1 MANDV
6 VETQV
11 PEIVES
17 NDVPKLLPK
26 VVEFTVEGDEEEGTA
41 DETFKIGRFSF
52 AKTLLMM
59 EYLGELGQRVD
70 VASIFVQRDG
80 QTMIGIDS
88 IVEKIPVLMRT
99 MRPTMVRV
107 LALTLM
113 KNRDVEKAID
123 EEHDMDDALKPY
135 KATVNRMQ
143 TTEATHL
150 LQLAVER
157 MGISDIRKS
166 FPTLLAALNS

>member
-1 MANDV
+1 MAELVNAEVVDV
-6 VETQV
+6 VEA
-11 PEIVES
+11 

-26 VVEFTVEGDEEEGTA
+26 VVDFTVEGDPEAGTE

-70 VASIFVQRDG
+70 VASIFVQRDN
-80 QTMIGIDS
+80 QTVIGIDS

-99 MRPTMVRV
+99 MRPTMVRI

-113 KNRDVEKAID
+113 KNVDIEKALDAEADID
-123 EEHDMDDALKPY
+123 DVLKPY
-135 KATVNRMQ
+135 KAKVNRMQ
-143 TTEATHL
+143 MTEATQL